1 MKVFISHAGSAEVS
15 EWLFGKIL
23 KTNEVILSNNAH
35 NIILRCAQEFVA
47 NESSRD
53 SYNLEAKDLHYLSF
67 VARQFAEKGIA
78 DKKRDVLLESIWTF
92 IESEDFY
99 WSSALEPQYLED
111 MRSVAKCISMAFD
124 DEMIGTIINRFRV
137 LYEGINACYM
147 NQWYKKADRES
158 YVFCVLLFLLECDNI
173 DNDTKLKIFNHVS
186 SKLLKQVNCCGM
198 DLIVENNY
206 RMPLIVAEVM
216 ADQVVTECKDDFETN
231 LAKAVF
237 EKNVVMVVLSFSK
250 TPISA
255 MAKKI
260 IENYRDGD
268 WIIIR
273 QDHLR
278 RKRKNIVQDT
288 ENLFARLL

>member
-1 MKVFISHAGSAEVS
+1 
-15 EWLFGKIL
+15 
-23 KTNEVILSNNAH
+23 
-35 NIILRCAQEFVA
+35 
-47 NESSRD
+47 
-53 SYNLEAKDLHYLSF
+53 
-67 VARQFAEKGIA
+67 
-78 DKKRDVLLESIWTF
+78 
-92 IESEDFY
+92 
-99 WSSALEPQYLED
+99 
-111 MRSVAKCISMAFD
+111 
-124 DEMIGTIINRFRV
+124 
-137 LYEGINACYM
+137 
-147 NQWYKKADRES
+147 
-158 YVFCVLLFLLECDNI
+158 
-173 DNDTKLKIFNHVS
+173 
-186 SKLLKQVNCCGM
+186 M

-216 ADQVVTECKDDFETN
+216 ADQVITECKDDFETN

-278 RKRKNIVQDT
+278 RKRKIIVQDT
-288 ENLFARLL
+288 ENLFAKLL